1 MRGRM
6 DHPGTIGFGLPR
18 PEAIPAHRLENRM
31 RRALGVGTAP
41 FGHLGILPRVAVDRP
56 RRAMA
61 VRLAGLVSFLHVR
74 EHVEVGVG
82 IVVQDAPARRHIVA
96 EDLGDKGGIG
106 QKSREPVGDLR
117 QSIGQRRCFEHR
129 AALSAEFIERVS
141 HGSLRS
147 DPLSSYTN
155 SQLCAS
161 AVNEYDRPARKTAEE
176 RMSRVAGL
184 IGLAAMASV
193 ALWPP
198 PSPAQEPYPSR
209 TVKIVVPAVP
219 GSTTDALARIVADQ
233 LSQKWGK
240 ATIVENIPGGAMNIG
255 ALSVAR
261 AAPDGYTLLIAP
273 PSPLS
278 FNHLLYRD
286 TGYEPSK
293 FVPITMLAKIPNV
306 LVVRK
311 DLAAATLK
319 ELIDYGK
326 ANPGK
331 LTYASQGVGSTAHL
345 SAAQLEVQTGIR
357 MVHVPYR
364 GAQPALTDVVA
375 GHVDMFFDTLAT
387 SVPLYR
393 DNKVKLMGVA
403 DLKRAGVAPE
413 VPTISEAGLPGFKS
427 ITWFGLVAPPAM
439 PAVLG
444 EKINRDVVE
453 ILNTKDVGD
462 MLRKMSLET
471 GATAPAETARFFA
484 EETALWSKVIKEA
497 GIEPQ

>member
-1 MRGRM
+1 MK
-6 DHPGTIGFGLPR
+6 L
-18 PEAIPAHRLENRM
+18 
-31 RRALGVGTAP
+31 
-41 FGHLGILPRVAVDRP
+41 
-56 RRAMA
+56 
-61 VRLAGLVSFLHVR
+61 
-74 EHVEVGVG
+74 
-82 IVVQDAPARRHIVA
+82 
-96 EDLGDKGGIG
+96 
-106 QKSREPVGDLR
+106 
-117 QSIGQRRCFEHR
+117 
-129 AALSAEFIERVS
+129 
-141 HGSLRS
+141 
-147 DPLSSYTN
+147 
-155 SQLCAS
+155 
-161 AVNEYDRPARKTAEE
+161 EE
-176 RMSRVAGL
+176 RMFRFAGL
-184 IGLAAMASV
+184 IGYVAVASV

-198 PSPAQEPYPSR
+198 SSPAQEAYPSR
-209 TVKIVVPAVP
+209 TVKIVVPAVA
-219 GSTTDALARIVADQ
+219 GSTTDTLARIVADQ

-255 ALSVAR
+255 ALGVAR
-261 AAPDGYTLLIAP
+261 AAPDGYTLLVAP

-278 FNHLLYRD
+278 FNHLLYRE

-311 DLAAATLK
+311 DLAAATLQ

-326 ANPGK
+326 ANPDK

-403 DLKRAGVAPE
+403 DLKRAGVIPE
-413 VPTISEAGLPGFKS
+413 IPTLSEAGLPGFKS
-427 ITWFGLVAPPAM
+427 ITWFGLVAPPAT
-439 PAVLG
+439 PAALA

-453 ILNTKDVGD
+453 ILNRKDAGD
-462 MLRKMSLET
+462 ALRKMSLET
-471 GATAPAETARFFA
+471 GATAPAETTRFFA
-484 EETALWSKVIKEA
+484 EETALWSKVIREA